1 VEDRVISKFMLTAL
15 RGGTLKVNG
24 AGETLDFTFVSDAA
38 DGIVAATLSPNTT
51 NKTYNVTKSHSWTL
65 LKAAELAV
73 EIAGRGA
80 IECRDRDLDFPSRGA
95 LNIDAARQD
104 FDFDPRVDVPEG
116 FQRYHDWFT
125 QSTYW
130 QSRIKK

>member
-1 VEDRVISKFMLTAL
+1 
-15 RGGTLKVNG
+15 
-24 AGETLDFTFVSDAA
+24 
-38 DGIVAATLSPNTT
+38 
-51 NKTYNVTKSHSWTL
+51 VTKSHSWSL
-65 LKAAELAV
+65 LRAAELAV
-73 EIAGRGA
+73 KIAGRGT

-104 FDFDPRVDVPEG
+104 FGFDPRVDVEEG

-130 QSRIKK
+130 QARIKG